1 MKKRYK
7 VYRKLIFFLMLLLS
21 LAALAPVIYMIM
33 NSFAHP
39 KEVMFMY
46 NEGYTGFI
54 PQKFSLMSYY
64 KILFSEPDY
73 LLKFWRSLG
82 MSLLIST
89 GQTLISCMAGAA
101 FAHYQFVGK
110 KLWLSLMALFML
122 LPIQVTLLPNY
133 IVLEKLQMID
143 SYLSL
148 IIPGIFAPFGI
159 IWMTLIFRTMPK
171 EWIDAA
177 SVDGAGRIR
186 TLFSILIPAGK
197 TGVVTLFVLSFI
209 DNWNMVEQPMIFIRE
224 EARYPLS
231 VFLAGMTG
239 TNVSLQF
246 VCGIL
251 SLLPVTLLFLA
262 FCKELM
268 EGIGES
274 VWR

>member
-1 MKKRYK
+1 MKKRNNI
-7 VYRKLIFFLMLLLS
+7 YRKGIFFLMLFLS
-21 LAALAPVIYMIM
+21 LVVLAPVIYMIV

-46 NEGYTGFI
+46 NEGYTGLL
-54 PQKFSLMSYY
+54 PHKFSLMAYY
-64 KILFSEPDY
+64 RILFSEPDY

-82 MSLLIST
+82 MSLLISI
-89 GQTLISCMAGAA
+89 GQTLISCMAGVA
-101 FAHYQFVGK
+101 FAKYRFCGK
-110 KLWLSLMALFML
+110 KLWFSLMALFML
-122 LPIQVTLLPNY
+122 LPLQVTLLPNY

-143 SYLSL
+143 SYKSL

-159 IWMTLIFRTMPK
+159 IWMTLIFRTMPA
-171 EWIDAA
+171 EWLDAA
-177 SVDGAGRIR
+177 SVDGAGRFR
-186 TLFSILIPAGK
+186 TLFLILIPAGK

-224 EARYPLS
+224 KSRYPLS

-239 TNVSLQF
+239 TNVALQF

-251 SLLPVTLLFLA
+251 TLLPVTLLFLA
-262 FCKELM
+262 FRKELM